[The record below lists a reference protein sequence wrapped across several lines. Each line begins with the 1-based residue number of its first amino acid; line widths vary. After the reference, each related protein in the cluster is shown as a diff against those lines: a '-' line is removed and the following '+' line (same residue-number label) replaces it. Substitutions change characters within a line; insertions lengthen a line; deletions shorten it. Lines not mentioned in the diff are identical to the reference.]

1 MITFYHR
8 FVPAAA
14 SILEPLFKL
23 LAGEN
28 KELSW
33 DSAASFAFEN
43 AKEAL
48 AKATMLVHLKR
59 DAPSA
64 LTVDASET
72 AVGGALEQLIDDEW
86 RPIALFSR
94 CLN

>member
-48 AKATMLVHLKR
+48 AKANNVST
-59 DAPSA
+59 
-64 LTVDASET
+64 SET
-72 AVGGALEQLIDDEW
+72 RRSYGSHGQRIGNRGRRSAGSTDRW
-86 RPIALFSR
+86 
-94 CLN
+94 